1 MTFQTK
7 NDKNQDYYEHFLYA
21 YQLRYLLFLQL
32 VYLLIMQDM
41 IAPIEKNY

>member
-32 VYLLIMQDM
+32 DCLLIMQDM
-41 IAPIEKNY
+41 ITPFENY